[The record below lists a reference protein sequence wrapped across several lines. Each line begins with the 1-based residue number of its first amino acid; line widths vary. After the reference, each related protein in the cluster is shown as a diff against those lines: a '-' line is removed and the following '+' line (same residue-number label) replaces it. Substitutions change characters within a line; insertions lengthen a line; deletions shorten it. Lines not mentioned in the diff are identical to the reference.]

1 MNPFD
6 RRDITWPVGCGSP
19 SVSTSLFPT
28 YGARRNSSYPSALP
42 SVYPGRSNQVDVTR
56 SVNTSRKSSPAA
68 NEVSHAEYKSPYD
81 QARHYVERFNLWNNQ
96 KTSTLTTSN
105 EINLYEKPFSLKMS
119 FDDWI
124 KLRDDLQIFETD
136 QKLEYS
142 PEI

>member
-6 RRDITWPVGCGSP
+6 CRDITWPVGCESP

-28 YGARRNSSYPSALP
+28 YGARRNYSYPSALP
-42 SVYPGRSNQVDVTR
+42 SVYPGRSNRVDVTR

-96 KTSTLTTSN
+96 KTSTLATPD

-142 PEI
+142 SEI